1 MASNSQRKTVL
12 ITGCSS
18 GIGEALAREFQ
29 AQGYHVIATARKI
42 EAISHLQ
49 KAGMTTLSLDV
60 TKPESVTAIKTEVE
74 KLNDGKLDVLVN
86 NAGILT
92 RGALADVSREHIFSI
107 FNTNLFGLMAVVSS
121 LLPLLI
127 AAKGTIVNISSA
139 SSVTPFPF
147 KGPYAMTKA
156 ALNSYGRTLAIELS
170 PFDVR
175 VLTCPT
181 GYIESK
187 LEANGTDQVPEN
199 SLYKAM
205 AGKMELGVP
214 QKQME
219 GAEYAKVVVNEVEKG
234 RGWGLGPLRFG
245 AMREWLWV
253 GTGASKGYWASMMG
267 ESFLQ
272 RGFKD
277 IIGWNEITRVV
288 RKDNGLE

>member
-1 MASNSQRKTVL
+1 MASQSQQKTVL

-29 AQGYHVIATARKI
+29 ARGYHVIATARKI
-42 EAISHLQ
+42 EKISHLQ

-60 TKPESVTAIKTEVE
+60 TKPESVMAAKVEVE
-74 KLNDGKLDVLVN
+74 RISDGKLDVLVN

-92 RGALADVSREHIFSI
+92 RGALADVSSEHIYSI
-107 FNTNLFGLMAVVSS
+107 FNTNVFGLMAVVST

-156 ALNSYGRTLAIELS
+156 ALNSYARTLAIELS

-175 VLTCPT
+175 VLTCPS
-181 GYIESK
+181 GYVQSK

-205 AGKMELGVP
+205 AGRMELGVP
-214 QKQME
+214 EKQMD
-219 GAEYAKVVVNEVEKG
+219 GAEYAKLIVAEVQKG
-234 RGWGLGPLRFG
+234 RGWSLGPWRFG

-267 ESFLQ
+267 EAVLQ
-272 RGFKD
+272 QGFKD
-277 IIGWNEITRVV
+277 LINWDEITRII
-288 RKDNGLE
+288 RKDKDL

>member
-1 MASNSQRKTVL
+1 MLSNAQQKTVL

-29 AQGYHVIATARKI
+29 GRDYHVIATARRL
-42 EAISHLQ
+42 ESISHLREL
-49 KAGMTTLSLDV
+49 GMTTLSLDV
-60 TKPESVTAIKTEVE
+60 TQPESVKAAEIEV
-74 KLNDGKLDVLVN
+74 KRITDGKLDVLVN

-92 RGALADVSREHIFSI
+92 RGALADVSPEQIYSI
-107 FNTNLFGLMAVVSS
+107 FNTNVFGIMAIVSA

-170 PFDVR
+170 PFDVH
-175 VLTCPT
+175 VLTCPS
-181 GYIESK
+181 GYVQSK
-187 LEANGTDQVPEN
+187 LEANGADQVPEN

-205 AGKMELGVP
+205 AGRMELASP
-214 QKQME
+214 DTQMK
-219 GAEYAKVVVNEVEKG
+219 GSEYAKLVVNEVQKG
-234 RGWGLGPLRFG
+234 RGWGFGPWKFG

-272 RGFKD
+272 RGYKNMINWD
-277 IIGWNEITRVV
+277 EITKILTKE
-288 RKDNGLE
+288 KDL

>member
-1 MASNSQRKTVL
+1 
-12 ITGCSS
+12 
-18 GIGEALAREFQ
+18 
-29 AQGYHVIATARKI
+29 
-42 EAISHLQ
+42 
-49 KAGMTTLSLDV
+49 MTTLSLDV
-60 TKPESVTAIKTEVE
+60 TQPESVKAAGLEVE
-74 KLNDGKLDVLVN
+74 RITDGKLDVLVN

-92 RGALADVSREHIFSI
+92 RGALADVSPEHIYSI
-107 FNTNLFGLMAVVSS
+107 FNTNVFGIMAVVSA

-170 PFDVR
+170 PFDVH

-205 AGKMELGVP
+205 AGRMELGSP
-214 QKQME
+214 DMQME
-219 GAEYAKVVVNEVEKG
+219 GTEYAKLVVNEVQKG
-234 RGWGLGPLRFG
+234 RGWGFGPWRFG

-267 ESFLQ
+267 ETFLQ
-272 RGFKD
+272 RGYKGMINWD
-277 IIGWNEITRVV
+277 EVTRVL
-288 RKDNGLE
+288 RQEKDL

>member
-1 MASNSQRKTVL
+1 MSSNTQRKSVL

-29 AQGYHVIATARKI
+29 TRGYFVIATARRLETI
-42 EAISHLQ
+42 THLRDT
-49 KAGMTTLSLDV
+49 GMTTLSLDV
-60 TKPESVTAIKTEVE
+60 TKSESIESAETEV
-74 KLNDGKLDVLVN
+74 KRITDGKLDVLVN

-92 RGALADVSREHIFSI
+92 RGALADVSSEHIYSI
-107 FNTNLFGLMAVVSS
+107 FNTNVFGIMALVSA

-139 SSVTPFPF
+139 SSVTPFAF

-170 PFDVR
+170 PFDVH

-181 GYIESK
+181 GYIKSR
-187 LEANGTDQVPEN
+187 LEDNGTDQVPEN

-205 AGKMELGVP
+205 AGKMDLGSP
-214 QKQME
+214 DKQME
-219 GAEYAKVVVNEVEKG
+219 GTEYAKLVVNEVQKG
-234 RGWGLGPLRFG
+234 RGWRFGLWRFG

-253 GTGASKGYWASMMG
+253 GTGASKGYWGSMMG
-267 ESFLQ
+267 EALLQ
-272 RGFKD
+272 RGYKGMINWDEISRILRKEKD
-277 IIGWNEITRVV
+277 
-288 RKDNGLE
+288 L

>member
-1 MASNSQRKTVL
+1 MISEKEKKKIADAFFPSL
-12 ITGCSS
+12 S
-18 GIGEALAREFQ
+18 GFIG
-29 AQGYHVIATARKI
+29 YYVVATARKVD
-42 EAISHLQ
+42 AISHL
-49 KAGMTTLSLDV
+49 KKVGMTTISLDV
-60 TKPESVTAIKTEVE
+60 TKPESIAAMKVQVE
-74 KLNDGKLDVLVN
+74 KLCDGKLDVLVN

-92 RGALADVSREHIFSI
+92 RGALADVSLEHVYSI
-107 FNTNLFGLMAVVSS
+107 FNTNVFGLMAVVSS

-127 AAKGTIVNISSA
+127 ATKGTIVNISSA

-170 PFDVR
+170 PFDVH

-214 QKQME
+214 EKQME
-219 GAEYAKVVVNEVEKG
+219 GAGYAELVVSEVEKG
-234 RGWGLGPLRFG
+234 RGWGFGPWRFG

-267 ESFLQ
+267 ETFLQ
-272 RGFKD
+272 RGFKG
-277 IIGWNEITRVV
+277 IINWDEVTRVV

>member
-18 GIGEALAREFQ
+18 GIGEALAKEFQ
-29 AQGYHVIATARKI
+29 ARGYHVIATARKLESI
-42 EAISHLQ
+42 CHLVEI
-49 KAGMTTLSLDV
+49 GMTTLALDV
-60 TKPESVTAIKTEVE
+60 TKPESVKATKVEVE
-74 KLNDGKLDVLVN
+74 RITGGKLDVLVN

-92 RGALADVSREHIFSI
+92 RGALADVSPEQVYSI
-107 FNTNLFGLMAVVSS
+107 FNTNVFGIMAVVSS

-127 AAKGTIVNISSA
+127 ATKGTIINISSA

-170 PFDVR
+170 PFDVH

-199 SLYKAM
+199 SLYKVM
-205 AGKMELGVP
+205 AGKMDLWFP
-214 QKQME
+214 AKQME
-219 GAEYAKVVVNEVEKG
+219 GAEYAKLVVNEVQKG
-234 RGWGLGPLRFG
+234 RGWGLGPWRFG

-267 ESFLQ
+267 EAFLQ
-272 RGFKD
+272 RGYKGMINWND
-277 IIGWNEITRVV
+277 ISRSIREE
-288 RKDNGLE
+288 KGL